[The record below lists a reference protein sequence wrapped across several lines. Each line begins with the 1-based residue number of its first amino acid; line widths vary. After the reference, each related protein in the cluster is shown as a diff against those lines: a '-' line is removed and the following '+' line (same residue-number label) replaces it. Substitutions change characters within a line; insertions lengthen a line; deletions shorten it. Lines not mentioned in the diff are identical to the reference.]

1 MQSTLSTLAV
11 SANLFAWIDEALS
24 KALPERT
31 VAFHFNLYEGVDS
44 VHVQLIGTDAFAVG
58 ETPERDYWPSSE
70 TFTTGEDIF
79 EIPFDVAGPDWRQW
93 LVTSMDMLRSYM
105 ATGDKSDVFRV
116 SKGVGVG
123 FVDGDMHVLWQP
135 TLRS

>member
-1 MQSTLSTLAV
+1 MQYKLSISAV
-11 SANLFAWIDEALS
+11 SADLFAWIDEALS
-24 KALPERT
+24 KARPEPT

-44 VHVQLIGTDAFAVG
+44 VHVQLTGTDAFVG
-58 ETPERDYWPSSE
+58 GGAPEWDYWPGSE

-79 EIPFDVAGPDWRQW
+79 KIPFDVAGSDWRQW
-93 LVTSMDMLRSYM
+93 LDTSMGMLRSYV
-105 ATGDKSDVFRV
+105 ATGGKSDVLRV

-135 TLRS
+135 TLRT